1 MATTT
6 FRRDYLQRKILNPG
20 TTATDY
26 LGRLTTSTVDS
37 LGRGLY
43 GIDYTISTLYT
54 TGQYVQIIATGI
66 LYLCTVGGTSAASTP
81 TAPGVG
87 QTVVS
92 GSATFLQLTT
102 G

>member
-6 FRRDYLQRKILNPG
+6 FRRDSLQRKILNPG

-26 LGRLTTSTVDS
+26 LGRLTTSTADY
-37 LGRGLY
+37 LGRQLY
-43 GIDYTISTLYT
+43 ATDYAISTAYT
-54 TGQYVQIIATGI
+54 LGQYVQIIATGI
-66 LYLCTVGGTSAASTP
+66 VYQCTVAGTSAASTP

-92 GSATFLQLTT
+92 GGATFLQLTNS
-102 G
+102 